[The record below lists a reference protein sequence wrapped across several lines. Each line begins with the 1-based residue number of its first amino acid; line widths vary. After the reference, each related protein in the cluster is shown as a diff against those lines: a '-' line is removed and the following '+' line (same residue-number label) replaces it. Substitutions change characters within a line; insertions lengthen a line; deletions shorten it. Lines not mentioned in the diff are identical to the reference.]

1 MQGFPTVRCNGK
13 CTKCPI
19 KFHCYTTEGS
29 EYLEVT
35 PEERFTTTQKVYG
48 NWGKMKDKVEISLG
62 K

>member
-1 MQGFPTVRCNGK
+1 MQGFPTVRCNGE

-35 PEERFTTTQKVYG
+35 LKKGLQLPERCMVIGVK
-48 NWGKMKDKVEISLG
+48 
-62 K
+62 